1 MHFGGSNNLF
11 ISCFLPFLLFPH
23 PLLLH
28 SRDRGDVGLRAPW
41 VALEPHYPMRGAT
54 DHTGDP
60 GSFSKVPQCGD
71 WVPMMSFIH
80 TPHTAAE
87 STLNH
92 LCVWKAVEG
101 SSLLSQCG
109 RSWTPSLWHVGALG
123 PLCPPDC
130 FLGWQTLMHSCICPT
145 ILIESEIGLSTCS
158 VLCSVRRASGGW

>member
-1 MHFGGSNNLF
+1 MLFGGSNNLF

-28 SRDRGDVGLRAPW
+28 SSDRGDVGLRAPW
-41 VALEPHYPMRGAT
+41 AALEPHYPVRGAAE
-54 DHTGDP
+54 HTGDP
-60 GSFSKVPQCGD
+60 GSFSKIPQCGD
-71 WVPMMSFIH
+71 WVSMTSYIH

-109 RSWTPSLWHVGALG
+109 RSWTPSLWHVLG
-123 PLCPPDC
+123 PFAPLIAFWAGRP
-130 FLGWQTLMHSCICPT
+130 SCIHAFV
-145 ILIESEIGLSTCS
+145 LLFLLSQK
-158 VLCSVRRASGGW
+158 